1 MGLTYAQFKRLK
13 PVYKRRIIMVGIIGF
28 ALFVLLLLGISR
40 LISFVQLQMNTT
52 RLQDT
57 TAASVLQKD
66 TMLEFRRV
74 LFRSQEIIRI
84 IGQDNASKLLTLD
97 STMTVQDN
105 GTSSG
110 IVTNL
115 TIHMVNLVSN
125 NQAEYWT
132 VTANEK
138 RATLQKTETR
148 RENMTAL
155 SMRKVPFNSYFPA
168 LSRVTSAMPF
178 LLENAPVG
186 ENGLYHFVDDFDNNQ
201 DPAYERFVTEDTPL
215 VLVSS
220 LGAVSKIANEFS
232 LYNRYA
238 PTKVSVQEVNED
250 RSTTKKTVL
259 EEEAFRFVMM
269 FEVGNFL

>member
-1 MGLTYAQFKRLK
+1 MQAVYGKMGLTYAQFKRLK

-52 RLQDT
+52 RLLDT

-66 TMLEFRRV
+66 TM
-74 LFRSQEIIRI
+74 QEIIRI